1 MTDKDKLEQENEA
14 KVEQAEPVSEQ
25 VKAEEAPAE
34 EAAPTEEVVAEAEEA
49 PAEEA
54 APTEEVVAEA
64 EEAPAEE
71 AAPTEEV
78 VAEAEEAP
86 AEEAAPTEEVV
97 AEAEEAPPEIST
109 VEKSS
114 AHILQAFES
123 RQLRTDLPA
132 FRPGDTVVVSVKVK
146 EGTRTR
152 LQAFE
157 GVVMGVKKGG
167 INASFVVRKI
177 SSGIGVE
184 RTFQTHSPIID
195 SISVKRKGD
204 VRQAKLFYLRERSGK
219 SARIK
224 ERLE

>member
-54 APTEEVVAEA
+54 
-64 EEAPAEE
+64 PAEE
-71 AAPTEEV
+71 AA
-78 VAEAEEAP
+78 
-86 AEEAAPTEEVV
+86 
-97 AEAEEAPPEIST
+97 PEIST